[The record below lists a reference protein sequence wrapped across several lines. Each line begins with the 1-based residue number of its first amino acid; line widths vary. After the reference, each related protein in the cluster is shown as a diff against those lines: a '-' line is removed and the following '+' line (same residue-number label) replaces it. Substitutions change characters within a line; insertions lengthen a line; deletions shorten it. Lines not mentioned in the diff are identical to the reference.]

1 MNVRL
6 HIDRLVL
13 DGIEIGP
20 ADRPRL
26 QAAIEQELARLIGA
40 GGISPELAGG
50 VALPSVS
57 APQIALAPDAKPAQL
72 GASIAGA
79 VYGGVGL
86 PTGGK
91 R

>member
-13 DGIEIGP
+13 DGISVSA

-26 QAAIEQELARLIGA
+26 QAAIEHELARLITA
-40 GGISPELAGG
+40 NGISPALASGG
-50 VALPSVS
+50 ALPSIAV
-57 APQIALAPDAKPAQL
+57 PQITLAPHAKPAQL

-79 VYGGVGL
+79 LYGGVGG
-86 PTGGK
+86 P

>member
-13 DGIEIGP
+13 DGIDVGP

-26 QAAIEQELARLIGA
+26 QAAVEQELARLIAA

-50 VALPSVS
+50 VALPSVR
-57 APQIALAPDAKPAQL
+57 APQITLAPDAKSAQL
-72 GASIAGA
+72 GTAIAGA
-79 VYGGVGL
+79 VYGGVG
-86 PTGGK
+86 GQ

>member
-13 DGIEIGP
+13 DGLDVGE

-26 QAAIEQELARLIGA
+26 QAAIEQELSRLIGA

-50 VALPSVS
+50 VALPSVR

-72 GASIAGA
+72 GAAIAGA
-79 VYGGVGL
+79 VYGGVGG
-86 PTGGK
+86 T

>member
-13 DGIEIGP
+13 DGIDVGA

-50 VALPSVS
+50 VALPSVR

-72 GASIAGA
+72 GAAIAGA
-79 VYGGVGL
+79 VYGGM
-86 PTGGK
+86 GGQ